1 MVKTEIV
8 SNSNNSSSENRNN
21 HLKEEIVSS
30 IENLVDSCHLY
41 KHRNRDN
48 QPFLSHFY
56 PKLSNISD
64 KLVVYFSSLQLLKCW
79 CKLTN
84 PSLTKPNLIKCSL
97 NLLLFD
103 VIKHFI
109 IAPLQ

>member
-1 MVKTEIV
+1 MKIER
-8 SNSNNSSSENRNN
+8 SYR
-21 HLKEEIVSS
+21 LKGEIVSS
-30 IENLVDSCHLY
+30 IENLVDSCHFY
-41 KHRNRDN
+41 KHRDRDN
-48 QPFLSHFY
+48 QPFLSHFS
-56 PKLSNISD
+56 PKLPNITD
-64 KLVVYFSSLQLLKCW
+64 KLLVDFSSLQLLKCW